1 MYNKKFEN
9 KTYSECAQNDLSDVE
24 VEEKNSSKD
33 DNTINKTENQKN
45 NYLKTTF
52 QPKCIFTN
60 QNNNISFF
68 QSNSNSYKYSSKNKN
83 KNLTPSIDNK
93 NKIKDKNNNNKNL
106 ISTPITT
113 AQSFNF
119 NYTSLKRK
127 STNQSTKKANIK
139 DNQRIN
145 IDELDTKDKKPKRTI
160 KSYKKQ
166 FNIQKGDNFN
176 VLSYTPNE
184 YDSDFNLNLNNNRT
198 KKIQIYKKQEVDE
211 IFYPSKKSL
220 SPQSTTPKEEKQYK
234 YQTHSLKYQSFFG
247 SFYCTKN
254 SRVNKSTSKLKINQ
268 LNDFNIEKLIE
279 IGDKYANLKKAV
291 LPLGKIMNNNI
302 IYNNKIKKYKNKIP
316 INSKVFNKYSCETQ
330 VVDDYLQCSQKV
342 LNQNREENKKRVTK
356 KTISKN
362 NLNNFRI
369 SNNNIDI
376 NKEEGESQINNTN
389 TNTNTI
395 TKNLNFNEESDNQNN
410 NNNNKKIVK
419 LKNKYSRKN
428 SKELKT
434 ETQNN
439 CQQDYENQNMQE
451 MPKDIKITQK
461 RSKAN
466 LSQKHNGNN
475 YDNIKVRK
483 NNIVNRAIN
492 RSEMQNNKNVLSEP
506 KLLTDDEKD
515 FRSKIINEKKS
526 QSKEILITENKKYNK
541 NNKISSSNIHY
552 KENPKNY
559 YGYDERHNLEDTV
572 DNHAY
577 YESVHYKKK
586 NSNLAIDKAI

>member
-9 KTYSECAQNDLSDVE
+9 KTYSECAQNELSDVE
-24 VEEKNSSKD
+24 IEEQNSAKD
-33 DNTINKTENQKN
+33 DNIIDKTDNQKKN
-45 NYLKTTF
+45 CLKTTF
-52 QPKCIFTN
+52 QPKSIFTN

-68 QSNSNSYKYSSKNKN
+68 QSNSNSYKFSSKNKN
-83 KNLTPSIDNK
+83 KNLNPSIDNNK
-93 NKIKDKNNNNKNL
+93 NKIKVNNNKNL
-106 ISTPITT
+106 TNIPITT

-119 NYTSLKRK
+119 NYTALKRK
-127 STNQSTKKANIK
+127 SANQSKKKTNNK
-139 DNQRIN
+139 DNQIIN

-184 YDSDFNLNLNNNRT
+184 YDSDINLNLNNKRT

-220 SPQSTTPKEEKQYK
+220 SPQSTIPKEEKIYK
-234 YQTHSLKYQSFFG
+234 YQTHTLKYQSFFG

-302 IYNNKIKKYKNKIP
+302 IYNIKIKKHKNKIP
-316 INSKVFNKYSCETQ
+316 INSKVFNRYSCETQ
-330 VVDDYLQCSQKV
+330 VVDDYLECSQKV
-342 LNQNREENKKRVTK
+342 LNQNREENKKKVAK

-362 NLNNFRI
+362 NLNNFN
-369 SNNNIDI
+369 SSKNNIDI

-389 TNTNTI
+389 TI
-395 TKNLNFNEESDNQNN
+395 TKNLNFNEESDNQNS
-410 NNNNKKIVK
+410 NNKKIVK
-419 LKNKYSRKN
+419 LKKKYSRKN
-428 SKELKT
+428 SKDFKIET
-434 ETQNN
+434 ENN
-439 CQQDYENQNMQE
+439 CQQDYEYQNMQE
-451 MPKDIKITQK
+451 MPKNISTTKK
-461 RSKAN
+461 RSNAN
-466 LSQKHNGNN
+466 LSQRHNENN
-475 YDNIKVRK
+475 YDNIKVGK
-483 NNIVNRAIN
+483 YNIVNRTIN
-492 RSEMQNNKNVLSEP
+492 RNEKQNNKNVLSEP
-506 KLLTDDEKD
+506 KLLTCDEKNY
-515 FRSKIINEKKS
+515 RSKIINQKNS
-526 QSKEILITENKKYNK
+526 QNKEILITENKKYNTK
-541 NNKISSSNIHY
+541 NKIFSNNIHY

-559 YGYDERHNLEDTV
+559 YGYDERHNLEDTI

>member
-9 KTYSECAQNDLSDVE
+9 KTYSECAQNELSDVE
-24 VEEKNSSKD
+24 IEEQNSAKD
-33 DNTINKTENQKN
+33 DNIIDKTDNQKKN
-45 NYLKTTF
+45 CLKTTF
-52 QPKCIFTN
+52 QPKSIFTN

-68 QSNSNSYKYSSKNKN
+68 QSNSNSYKFSSKNKS
-83 KNLTPSIDNK
+83 KNLNPSIDNNR
-93 NKIKDKNNNNKNL
+93 NKIKVNNNKNL
-106 ISTPITT
+106 TNIPITT

-119 NYTSLKRK
+119 NYTALKRK
-127 STNQSTKKANIK
+127 SANQSKKKTNNK
-139 DNQRIN
+139 DNQIIN
-145 IDELDTKDKKPKRTI
+145 INELDTKDKKPKRTI

-184 YDSDFNLNLNNNRT
+184 YDSDINLNLNDKRT

-220 SPQSTTPKEEKQYK
+220 SPQSTIPKEEKIYK
-234 YQTHSLKYQSFFG
+234 YQTHTLKYQSFFG

-302 IYNNKIKKYKNKIP
+302 IYNIKIKKRKNKIP
-316 INSKVFNKYSCETQ
+316 INSKVFNRYSCETQ
-330 VVDDYLQCSQKV
+330 VVDDYLECSQKV
-342 LNQNREENKKRVTK
+342 LNQNREENKKKVAK

-369 SNNNIDI
+369 SKNNIDI

-389 TNTNTI
+389 TI
-395 TKNLNFNEESDNQNN
+395 TKNLNFNEESDNQNS
-410 NNNNKKIVK
+410 NNKKIVK
-419 LKNKYSRKN
+419 LKKKYSRKN
-428 SKELKT
+428 SKDFKIET
-434 ETQNN
+434 ENN
-439 CQQDYENQNMQE
+439 CQQDYEYQNMQE
-451 MPKDIKITQK
+451 MPKNINTTKK
-461 RSKAN
+461 RSNAN
-466 LSQKHNGNN
+466 LSQRHNENN
-475 YDNIKVRK
+475 YDNIKVGK
-483 NNIVNRAIN
+483 YNIVNRTIN
-492 RSEMQNNKNVLSEP
+492 SNEKQNNKNVLSEP
-506 KLLTDDEKD
+506 KLLTCDEKNY
-515 FRSKIINEKKS
+515 RSKIINQKNS
-526 QSKEILITENKKYNK
+526 QNKEILITENKKYNT
-541 NNKISSSNIHY
+541 NHKISLNNIHY

-559 YGYDERHNLEDTV
+559 YGYDERHNLEDTI

>member
-9 KTYSECAQNDLSDVE
+9 KTYSECAQNELSDVE
-24 VEEKNSSKD
+24 IEEQNSAKD
-33 DNTINKTENQKN
+33 DNIIDKTDNQKKN
-45 NYLKTTF
+45 CLKTTF
-52 QPKCIFTN
+52 QPKSIFTN

-68 QSNSNSYKYSSKNKN
+68 QSNSNSYKFSSKNKN
-83 KNLTPSIDNK
+83 KNLNPSIDNNK
-93 NKIKDKNNNNKNL
+93 NKIKVNNNKNL
-106 ISTPITT
+106 TNIPITT

-119 NYTSLKRK
+119 NYTALKRK
-127 STNQSTKKANIK
+127 SANQSKKKTNNK
-139 DNQRIN
+139 DNQIIN

-184 YDSDFNLNLNNNRT
+184 YDSDINLNLNNKRT

-220 SPQSTTPKEEKQYK
+220 SPQSTIPKEEKIYK
-234 YQTHSLKYQSFFG
+234 YQTHTLKYQSFFG

-302 IYNNKIKKYKNKIP
+302 IYNIKIKKHKNKIP
-316 INSKVFNKYSCETQ
+316 INSKVFNRYSCETQ
-330 VVDDYLQCSQKV
+330 VVDDYLECSQKV
-342 LNQNREENKKRVTK
+342 LNQNREENKKKVAK

-362 NLNNFRI
+362 NLNNFN
-369 SNNNIDI
+369 SSKNNIDI

-389 TNTNTI
+389 TI
-395 TKNLNFNEESDNQNN
+395 TKNLNFNEESDNQNS
-410 NNNNKKIVK
+410 NNKKIVK
-419 LKNKYSRKN
+419 LKKKYSRKN
-428 SKELKT
+428 SKDFKIET
-434 ETQNN
+434 ENN
-439 CQQDYENQNMQE
+439 CQQDYEYQNMQE
-451 MPKDIKITQK
+451 MPKNISKTKK
-461 RSKAN
+461 RSNAN
-466 LSQKHNGNN
+466 LSQRHNENN
-475 YDNIKVRK
+475 YDNIKVGK
-483 NNIVNRAIN
+483 YNIVNRTIN
-492 RSEMQNNKNVLSEP
+492 RNEKQNNKNVLSEP
-506 KLLTDDEKD
+506 KLLTCDEKNY
-515 FRSKIINEKKS
+515 RSKIINQKNS
-526 QSKEILITENKKYNK
+526 QNKEILITENKKYNI
-541 NNKISSSNIHY
+541 NNKISSNNIHY

-559 YGYDERHNLEDTV
+559 YGYDERHNLEDTI